1 MENTS
6 RKICKNC
13 IHYNVC
19 NMYDGPY
26 ISVHLDHTCKYFTDK
41 QLVAFLPCKVGD
53 ELFLTDYPEYHH
65 RLKRYEFINE
75 RVVMTIEC
83 FELQR
88 CCKRFVDES
97 FGTTVFTD
105 KSQMQ
110 AKLKE
115 LNNETT

>member
-1 MENTS
+1 MEKVS
-6 RKICKNC
+6 RKTCKNC

-26 ISVHLDHTCKYFTDK
+26 ISVHLDHICKYFVDK

-53 ELFLTDYPEYHH
+53 ELFLANHPEEHY
-65 RLKRYEFINE
+65 RLKRYEFIDE

-83 FELQR
+83 FEHQV

-97 FGTTVFTD
+97 FGKTVFLTKEEAET
-105 KSQMQ
+105 KS
-110 AKLKE
+110 KE
-115 LNNETT
+115 MEK

>member
-1 MENTS
+1 
-6 RKICKNC
+6 
-13 IHYNVC
+13 
-19 NMYDGPY
+19 MYDGPY
-26 ISVHLDHTCKYFTDK
+26 ISVHLDYTCKYFTDK
-41 QLVAFLPCKVGD
+41 RLVAFLPCKVGD
-53 ELFLTDYPEYHH
+53 ELFLTDHPEEHY
-65 RLKRYEFINE
+65 RLKRYEFIDE

-83 FELQR
+83 FEFQV

-115 LNNETT
+115 INNETT

>member
-26 ISVHLDHTCKYFTDK
+26 ISVHLNHTCKYFIDK

-53 ELFLTDYPEYHH
+53 ELFLIDYPEEHH
-65 RLKRYEFINE
+65 RLKRYEFIDE

-83 FELQR
+83 FEFQT